1 MNPFA
6 FHNGRFFAE
15 ELDVASLARHIG
27 TPFYCYSTA
36 ALKQNYCAF
45 SACFPQDVLIAY
57 SVKANGNLAIL
68 RTLSR
73 LGAGADVVSGGELK
87 KALAAGIPAN
97 RIVFSGVGKSREE
110 LELGLHAGIHQFNI
124 ESEPELECLSAV
136 ATRAAVDAPITIR
149 VNPDIDARTHAKIAT
164 GMAETKFGIPWS
176 RVRQAYAR
184 AVSLKR
190 IKIIGV
196 DVHIGSQLL
205 ELEPFE
211 LAFARIAELVAIL
224 RADGHE
230 ISRVDL
236 CGGLGVRYGG
246 GSPPD
251 LKHYARLATH
261 LARDLNASLILEPGR
276 VIAATVGIL
285 VARVLYVKEG
295 ENRRFAIVDT
305 GMNDF
310 IRPALYNAHH
320 EIVSVCPRQHASEE
334 DYDVVGPVCE
344 TSDSFGRHRL
354 PQLEAGDL
362 VAILMTGAYGAV
374 MASAYNARPPAAEV
388 LVNAAQ
394 WSVVRPRMSDD
405 EFIGLDRIPGW
416 LA

>member
-1 MNPFA
+1 MNPFG
-6 FHNGRFFAE
+6 FQNGRFLAE
-15 ELDVASLARHIG
+15 ELDVAFLGAKIG

-36 ALKQNYCAF
+36 ALEQNYRAF

-57 SVKANGNLAIL
+57 SVKANGNLAVL

-136 ATRAAVDAPITIR
+136 AARAGADASVTIR
-149 VNPDIDARTHAKIAT
+149 VNPNIDARTHAKIAT

-176 RVRQAYAR
+176 RVRHAYAR
-184 AVSLKR
+184 AASLKG
-190 IKIIGV
+190 IKIVGV

-211 LAFARIAELVAIL
+211 LAVARIAELVAIL

-236 CGGLGVRYGG
+236 GGGLGVRYEGG
-246 GSPPD
+246 PSPD
-251 LKHYARLATH
+251 LKQYASLTMH
-261 LARDLNASLILEPGR
+261 LARDLNVSLILEPGR
-276 VIAATVGIL
+276 VIAASAGIL
-285 VARVLYVKEG
+285 VARVLYVKAG
-295 ENRRFAIVDT
+295 ENRQFAIIDA

-310 IRPALYNAHH
+310 IRPALYSAHH
-320 EIVSVCPRQHASEE
+320 EIVCVCPRQHAAEE

-354 PQLEAGDL
+354 PHLEAGDL
-362 VAILMTGAYGAV
+362 VAVLMTGAYGAV
-374 MASAYNARPPAAEV
+374 MASAYNARPPAPEV

>member
-15 ELDVASLARHIG
+15 ELDVASLAPHIG

-36 ALKQNYCAF
+36 ALEQNYRTF
-45 SACFPQDVLIAY
+45 SACFPRDVLIAY

-87 KALAAGIPAN
+87 KALAAGVPAN
-97 RIVFSGVGKSREE
+97 RIVFSGVGKSRDE

-136 ATRAAVDAPITIR
+136 ATREAFNAPITIR

-176 RVRQAYAR
+176 RVRQVYAR
-184 AVSLKR
+184 AASLKG
-190 IKIIGV
+190 IKIVGV

-211 LAFARIAELVAIL
+211 LAFARIAELMAIL

-236 CGGLGVRYGG
+236 GGGLGVRYGTA
-246 GSPPD
+246 SPPD
-251 LKHYARLATH
+251 LSQYANLATH
-261 LARDLNASLILEPGR
+261 LARDLNVSLILEPGR
-276 VIAATVGIL
+276 VIAASAGIL
-285 VARVLYVKEG
+285 VTRVLYLKEG
-295 ENRRFAIVDT
+295 GNRRFAIIDA

-320 EIVSVCPRQHASEE
+320 EIVCVCPRQDASEE

-344 TSDSFGRHRL
+344 TSDSFGPHRL